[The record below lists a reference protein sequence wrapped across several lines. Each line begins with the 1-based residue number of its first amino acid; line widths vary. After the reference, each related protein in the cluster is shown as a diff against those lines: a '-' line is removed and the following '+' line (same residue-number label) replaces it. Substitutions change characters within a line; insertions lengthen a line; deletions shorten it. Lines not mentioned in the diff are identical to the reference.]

1 MSQFQNDNQLFYQ
14 VKLML
19 DTVGKID
26 LLLNE
31 GLLREQTP
39 LEAKTTLHGEADQE
53 LLNYE
58 KKTLRKLKRTYLT
71 LLNSAGDAIKESVAD

>member
-14 VKLML
+14 IKLML
-19 DTVGKID
+19 DTVGQID

-39 LEAKTTLHGEADQE
+39 LEANQTLHGEADQE

-58 KKTLRKLKRTYLT
+58 KKTLRKLKRTYLS
-71 LLNSAGDAIKESVAD
+71 LLNSASDTIKESLAD

>member
-1 MSQFQNDNQLFYQ
+1 
-14 VKLML
+14 ML

-31 GLLREQTP
+31 GVLREQTP
-39 LEAKTTLHGEADQE
+39 LEAKPTLHGEADQE

-58 KKTLRKLKRTYLT
+58 KKTLRKLKRTYL
-71 LLNSAGDAIKESVAD
+71 LLINAAGDSIKESVAR

>member
-1 MSQFQNDNQLFYQ
+1 MSQFQNDIQLFYQ
-14 VKLML
+14 IKLML

-31 GLLREQTP
+31 GVLREQTP
-39 LEAKTTLHGEADQE
+39 LEAKSTLHGEADQE

-58 KKTLRKLKRTYLT
+58 KKTLRKLKRTYL
-71 LLNSAGDAIKESVAD
+71 LLINAAGDSIKESVAR